1 MAVVAVMVAAAA
13 AARVMEEGWGAA
25 VDEVA
30 RVAAVG

>member
-1 MAVVAVMVAAAA
+1 MAVVAVMVAAAV